1 MPGRELI
8 KVERVDPCKT
18 VNPSVTSWTVT
29 GETVELHPRTMQFH
43 TINDWMASIF
53 AQGKQM
59 ERLVWVNWRSSRFGV
74 KDIVM
79 AELDRSKWEHE
90 SEAS

>member
-1 MPGRELI
+1 MGRELLR
-8 KVERVDPCKT
+8 VERVDPCKT
-18 VNPSVTSWTVT
+18 VNPSVTSWTIT

-43 TINDWMASIF
+43 TIDPYLASMCSR
-53 AQGKQM
+53 GKQM
-59 ERLVWVNWRSSRFGV
+59 ERLVWVNWRSSRFGT

-79 AELDRSKWEHE
+79 AELDNSRWVHE